1 MLGFRL
7 EALLNSVCVVV
18 QNVRVPAQRIC
29 GTAATAQG
37 AVGHREAVEGEP
49 AEARSQGGVAPA
61 GHAILPR

>member
-1 MLGFRL
+1 M
-7 EALLNSVCVVV
+7 V